1 MVRFKV
7 YDLLNSYKGKI
18 HSNDINFNAL
28 LAAKPSRCWKPPA
41 SHPNRSSEALDRLS
55 PATASAIFVCSTTST
70 VGSLGTAK
78 EQMTTRKA
86 GKPGFLFQ
94 MMNKKEL

>member
-18 HSNDINFNAL
+18 HSNDINFNVL
-28 LAAKPSRCWKPPA
+28 LAAKPSRCWKPP
-41 SHPNRSSEALDRLS
+41 SRSPDQSSEALDQLS
-55 PATASAIFVCSTTST
+55 PASASAIFVCSSTST

-78 EQMTTRKA
+78 EQLTTRKA

-94 MMNKKEL
+94 MMNKKEW